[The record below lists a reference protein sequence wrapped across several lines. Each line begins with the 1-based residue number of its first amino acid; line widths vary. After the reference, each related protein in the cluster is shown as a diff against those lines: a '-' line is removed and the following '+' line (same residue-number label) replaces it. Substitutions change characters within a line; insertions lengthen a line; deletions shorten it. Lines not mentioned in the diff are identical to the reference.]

1 MGNELNL
8 QIKGLIRM
16 IGKNWIRII
25 YGDNPRQMVKE
36 LLEVIRPEEEIDE
49 NALIGIKPNLVVAK
63 PSRSGATTS
72 PEIVEG
78 LIEYLKSR
86 GLNKIVIMEGSWVG
100 DRTSEAFKVCG
111 YENLSKKYGV
121 PLIDLQK
128 DKYKAYE
135 INGLRI
141 NICDYVT
148 KVDYLINIPVLK
160 GHCQTNVT
168 CALKNM
174 KGCIPDSEKRK
185 FHTMGLHEPIAYL
198 NKLIKQSLII
208 VDGMNGDLNFEE
220 GGNPVQ
226 MNRIIAGKDPV
237 LIDAYAAQLMGFSIE
252 EVPYIAMA
260 EGIGVGT
267 ADLANADVI
276 ELNKDKGSRR
286 LTPSRK
292 VQQLSRH
299 IVEDSACS
307 ACYGSLIYALE
318 RLYEKGLLNKL
329 KEKLYIGQNFKNKQY
344 DGVGIGTCTS
354 GFDKCVKGCPPKAR
368 DIVEY
373 LEGLI

>member
-1 MGNELNL
+1 
-8 QIKGLIRM
+8 M
-16 IGKNWIRII
+16 IGKNGIRII

-36 LLEVIRPEEEIDE
+36 LLELIRPEEEIDK
-49 NALIGIKPNLVVAK
+49 NALIGIKPNLVVSK
-63 PSRSGATTS
+63 PSSSGATTS

-78 LIEYLKSR
+78 LIEYLKSK
-86 GLNKIVIMEGSWVG
+86 GYEKIVIMESSWVG
-100 DRTSEAFKVCG
+100 GSTAEAFKVCG
-111 YENLSKKYGV
+111 YENLSKKYNV

-128 DKYKAYE
+128 DKYNTYE
-135 INGLRI
+135 VNGLKI
-141 NICDYVT
+141 NVCDYIT

-160 GHCQTNVT
+160 GHCQTNMT

-174 KGCIPDSEKRK
+174 KGCIPDSEKRR
-185 FHTMGLHEPIAYL
+185 FHTMGLHKPIAYL

-237 LIDAYAAQLMGFSIE
+237 LIDTYAANLMGFSIE

-260 EGIGVGT
+260 ESIGAGT
-267 ADLANADVI
+267 ADLANADII
-276 ELNKDKGSRR
+276 ELNKDTGTRK
-286 LTPSRK
+286 LTPSRR
-292 VQQLSRH
+292 VQQLSMH
-299 IVEDSACS
+299 IVEDCACS

-318 RLYEKGLLNKL
+318 RLDEKGLLNKL
-329 KEKLYIGQNFKNKQY
+329 NEKLYIGQNFKNKRN
-344 DGVGIGTCTS
+344 DGLGIGACTS

-373 LEGLI
+373 LEGLIQMK

>member
-1 MGNELNL
+1 
-8 QIKGLIRM
+8 M
-16 IGKNWIRII
+16 IGKDGIRII

-36 LLEVIRPEEEIDE
+36 LLEVIKPEEEIDKD
-49 NALIGIKPNLVVAK
+49 ALIGIKPNLVVAQ
-63 PSRSGATTS
+63 PSTFGATTT

-78 LIEYLKSR
+78 LIEYLKSKGR
-86 GLNKIVIMEGSWVG
+86 NQIVIMEGSWVG

-111 YENLSKKYGV
+111 YEKLSKQYNV

-128 DKYKAYE
+128 DKYKGYE

-141 NICDYVT
+141 DICDYLT
-148 KVDYLINIPVLK
+148 KIDYLINIPVLK
-160 GHCQTNVT
+160 GHCQTNIT

-174 KGCIPDSEKRK
+174 KGCIPNTEKRR
-185 FHTMGLHEPIAYL
+185 FHTLGLHKPIAYL
-198 NKLIKQSLII
+198 NKLMKQNLII

-237 LIDAYAAQLMGFSIE
+237 LIDSYAANLMGFRIE
-252 EVPYIAMA
+252 EVPYITMA
-260 EGIGVGT
+260 EEIGVGT
-267 ADLANADVI
+267 ADLINADIV
-276 ELNKDKGSRR
+276 ELNKDKGSRK
-286 LTPSRK
+286 LKPSRR

-299 IVEDSACS
+299 IVENSACS

-318 RLYEKGLLNKL
+318 RLDEKGLLNKL
-329 KEKLYIGQNFKNKQY
+329 EEKLYIGQNYKNEQY
-344 DGVGIGTCTS
+344 NGIGIGTCTS
-354 GFDKCVKGCPPKAR
+354 GFHKYVKGCPPKAR

-373 LEGLI
+373 LDCLVGDKPNKHK